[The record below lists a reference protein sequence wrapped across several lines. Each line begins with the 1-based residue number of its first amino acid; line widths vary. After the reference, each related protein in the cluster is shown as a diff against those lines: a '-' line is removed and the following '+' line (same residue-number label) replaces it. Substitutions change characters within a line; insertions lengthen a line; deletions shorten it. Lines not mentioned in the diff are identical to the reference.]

1 MKPDVPAG
9 DKLRDLRSGR
19 ILPLLFRYAWPALV
33 TMTLNQLYN
42 VIDRI
47 YIGQGCGPAAI
58 AGLTLTFPIMG
69 SLAAIGVLIGMGSS
83 AILSIKLGEGDMPG
97 AERALGQCVALKL
110 LFGVVFPPLMYFFGI
125 GPIVDY
131 MAGLGTTTEAIGYAK
146 LYLRVLIFF
155 NIFAH
160 LGFGLSATMRA
171 EGSPKQSM
179 FCMMVGCFANLILDP
194 IFIFRSIPIPG
205 TGLVLP
211 GLGLQVLGAAW
222 ATNISMM
229 ATCATAVWFY
239 LSGRSVVRL
248 RLSRIRIYRDIVLRV
263 LAIGLSPCFMQMMGA
278 LFCFSINHAFSRW
291 SGTLEEGT
299 IQICSFGI
307 VASVAFIFHT
317 PAIGIQQGVA
327 PIIGFNWGA
336 KNGRRVLESLDKGLL
351 LTGSFLFFG
360 FLCMEFFAPWLCRAF
375 AKQPEAVA
383 AAAWGLRVSNIFI
396 WSIFINVCA
405 TTYFQSIGKPRM
417 AILLSVLRQC
427 LLLIPSVWI
436 LPHFMEDHIL
446 AIWLAMPVSD
456 VLTAIATI
464 PPLVRE
470 RRRLRLM
477 GDAPESVP
485 AGESAS

>member
-1 MKPDVPAG
+1 MKSDMPTG

-47 YIGQGCGPAAI
+47 YIGQGCGPDAI

-83 AILSIKLGEGDMPG
+83 AILSIKLGEGDMAG

-110 LFGVVFPPLMYFFGI
+110 LFGIVFPPLMYFFGI

-131 MAGLGTTTEAIGYAK
+131 MAGEGTTAGAVGYAN

-179 FCMMVGCFANLILDP
+179 YCMMVGCFTNLILDP
-194 IFIFRSIPIPG
+194 VFIFRSIPIPG
-205 TGLVLP
+205 TGLSIP

-239 LSGRSVVRL
+239 LSGRSVVKL
-248 RLSRIRIYRDIVLRV
+248 RMARVRIYRDIVLRV
-263 LAIGLSPCFMQMMGA
+263 FAIGLSPCFMQMMAA

-291 SGTLEEGT
+291 SGSVEEGT
-299 IQICSFGI
+299 IQICAFGI
-307 VASVAFIFHT
+307 ATSVAFLFHI
-317 PAIGIQQGVA
+317 PSIGIQQGVA

-336 KNGRRVLESLDKGLL
+336 KNGRRVLEALDKGVL
-351 LTGSFLFFG
+351 LTGVFLFIG

-375 AKQPEAVA
+375 AKDPSAVA

-396 WSIFINVCA
+396 WTIFVNVAA
-405 TTYFQSIGKPRM
+405 TTYFQSTGKPKM
-417 AILLSVLRQC
+417 AILLSILRQC
-427 LLLIPSVWI
+427 LLLIPIVWI
-436 LPHFMEDHIL
+436 LPRFMENHIL
-446 AIWLAMPVSD
+446 AIWLAMPISD
-456 VLTAIATI
+456 VLTAVATI
-464 PPLVRE
+464 PPLLLE
-470 RRRLRLM
+470 RRRLRAM
-477 GDAPESVP
+477 GEPPVDA
-485 AGESAS
+485 A